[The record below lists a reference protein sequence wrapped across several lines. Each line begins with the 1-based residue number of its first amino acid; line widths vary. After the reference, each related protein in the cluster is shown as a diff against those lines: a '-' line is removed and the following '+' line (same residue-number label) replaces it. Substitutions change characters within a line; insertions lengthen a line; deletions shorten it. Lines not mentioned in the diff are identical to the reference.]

1 MKSIIYIIDARHR
14 INNFEIETIFR
25 HKKYASNLEK
35 ISRGMCQKIV
45 IIQTRKKSELQSE
58 TLSPELDVIRVDGKF
73 GMLSLNRIIQTMDLM
88 ASSESVIFVAGDP
101 FISGFLAIRLRDWFK
116 NNLRLVSK
124 VQVQI
129 HFELNAIS
137 SKVNPKSIFKY
148 FLTKFSLR
156 NADQLRFVDNG
167 QRDSFREKFGF
178 NKPTVVIPV
187 PLNISTYYKIT
198 EKVSHP
204 NSIAFVGRLHKE
216 RGLTD
221 FIHIAET
228 ISAFIPD
235 LDVLIY
241 GDGPEKNNLEK
252 IIGSKS
258 LRGKYIF
265 KGNFPNLDS
274 EWPHIGILVSSAPTE
289 SYGRA
294 IREALIH
301 GVPVLAVTSLGST
314 NLHSLAPVGSIEVL
328 PPTFGESK
336 IKDAYQTL
344 QNYEIPMHYRQHLM
358 NEQLQLVTQIPAAW
372 VDLMG
377 MK

>member
-14 INNFEIETIFR
+14 INNFEVETISR
-25 HKKYASNLEK
+25 HKKYASNLQK
-35 ISRGMCQKIV
+35 ISQGMCQKIV

-58 TLSPELDVIRVDGKF
+58 TFSPELDVIRVDGKF
-73 GMLSLNRIIQTMDLM
+73 GMLSLSRIIKTINLR

-101 FISGFLAIRLRDWFK
+101 LISGYLAIRLRDWFK
-116 NNLRLVSK
+116 NNLKLVSK
-124 VQVQI
+124 AQVQI
-129 HFELNAIS
+129 HFELNSLS
-137 SKVNPKSIFKY
+137 SKANPKSAFKY

-156 NADQLRFVDNG
+156 NADQLRFVDSG
-167 QRDSFREKFGF
+167 QRDTFREKFGF
-178 NKPTVVIPV
+178 NKPAVVIPV
-187 PLNISTYYKIT
+187 PLNIATDYKIT

-216 RGLTD
+216 RGLKD
-221 FIHIAET
+221 FIHIVET

-235 LDVLIY
+235 LDVYIY
-241 GDGPEKNNLEK
+241 GDGPEKKHLEK
-252 IIGSKS
+252 IIETKS

-265 KGNFPNLDS
+265 KGNITNLDS
-274 EWPHIGILVSSAPTE
+274 EWPHIGTLVSSAPTE

-294 IREALIH
+294 MREALIH

-314 NLHSLAPVGSIEVL
+314 KLQLLAPIGSIKVL
-328 PPTFGESK
+328 PLTFGESE
-336 IKDAYQTL
+336 IWDAYQTL
-344 QNYEIPMHYRQHLM
+344 QNCEIPKRYRQHLM
-358 NEQLQLVTQIPAAW
+358 DEQQLAVTQIPAAW